1 LAAQTNQLLVH
12 VSKIKARATIELL
25 LLLLLP
31 Q

>member
-25 LLLLLP
+25 LLLP